1 MLDCILKG
9 ARVRD
14 PVNHLDR
21 VTDVGIENGKIAAV
35 GDNLG
40 SAKETVSLDGLV
52 LTPGVIDPHLHL
64 GSEFGSRYGQRMT
77 AMSGVTTCLDMAGPV
92 AGIVAD
98 SHEFGCG
105 INVAMLEGF
114 SPMKQMG
121 TKAPDRRTMDAWI
134 GKSLEA
140 GAIGVKILGGHWP
153 VALET
158 EAALVEEAV
167 KCGSYIAWH
176 AGSDT
181 AGSNIEGV
189 REVVRAIG
197 NAPLHLAHI
206 NAYCRGRVN
215 PVLDE
220 VKEALD
226 LLKAHPNIW
235 SEAYVSPMNGTILTC
250 DTKTGACTD
259 HVTCNCLR
267 TFGCSEDTAGIEKAI
282 LAGNLFVIYDDG
294 NISYLIGGKEAV
306 DYWKSKGTVTAGSFP
321 VNPASARF
329 LIAEAKRDDGSFVVD
344 SISTDGGCIPRNVI
358 IDTGL
363 SLVRFGALTLSEF
376 VVKASVNAARH
387 LRLVNK
393 GHLTPGADADI
404 TVFDLERQKALY
416 SWVAGKPVLSNG
428 KLLGKSTHFITGERG
443 VKALTDAGF
452 TAEAVSFETP
462 EPARFVP

>member
-9 ARVRD
+9 ARVVD

-329 LIAEAKRDDGSFVVD
+329 LIAEAEVSLSTRFQLTAAAFRGMSLSIPGSRSSGSVP
-344 SISTDGGCIPRNVI
+344 SRSPN
-358 IDTGL
+358 L
-363 SLVRFGALTLSEF
+363 S
-376 VVKASVNAARH
+376 
-387 LRLVNK
+387 
-393 GHLTPGADADI
+393 
-404 TVFDLERQKALY
+404 
-416 SWVAGKPVLSNG
+416 
-428 KLLGKSTHFITGERG
+428 
-443 VKALTDAGF
+443 
-452 TAEAVSFETP
+452 
-462 EPARFVP
+462 